1 MLQPLKK
8 KRLYEEIVDQ
18 ILQLIHSGELKPG
31 DRLPP
36 ERELAE
42 QLNVS
47 RTAIREAMRALESMG
62 YTESKIGGGTFVRA
76 LTLDSL
82 INPVSIVLSQD
93 DRMLEDVLEFRLVLE
108 TKCAALAAQRGTD
121 EQFEALEK
129 ITADMRREVE
139 GGRLGSEYDER
150 FHQKLVEASG
160 NEALCTIFQMCAGLL
175 EKTIV
180 SIASI
185 PEQPRIACDMHE
197 NIVRAVRA
205 RDCRRAEALMEEHLR
220 QIYRRLNI
228 DAPVLP

>member
-121 EQFEALEK
+121 EQFEALDK

-150 FHQKLVEASG
+150 FHQK
-160 NEALCTIFQMCAGLL
+160 CTIFQMCAGLL